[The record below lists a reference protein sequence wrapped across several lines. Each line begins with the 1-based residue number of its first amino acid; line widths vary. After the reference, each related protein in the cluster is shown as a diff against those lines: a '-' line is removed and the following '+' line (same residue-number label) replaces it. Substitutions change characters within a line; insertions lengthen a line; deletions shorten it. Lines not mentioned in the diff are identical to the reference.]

1 MKQLETYII
10 EKLKV
15 SLKNV
20 YYKLGLDIFDN
31 VKSENDFY
39 NNVNKLLNTLLDIS
53 ENIYDG
59 QRPSNQDSN
68 KYIVIVKDKNT
79 SASVIFLGDNSEY
92 DCFLI
97 MYNTTSLE
105 IMLTR
110 LKKNITNFIPVGN
123 DLSNIYLFKFGNE
136 LNDLLKY
143 CEKNAV

>member
-20 YYKLGLDIFDN
+20 YYKLGLNIFDN

-39 NNVNKLLNTLLDIS
+39 NNVNVLLNTLLDIS

-59 QRPSNQDSN
+59 QKPSNQDSN
-68 KYIVIVKDKNT
+68 KYIVIVKDKKT
-79 SASVIFLGDNSEY
+79 SASVIFLGDNSKD

-97 MYNTTSLE
+97 LYNTTSLE

-110 LKKNITNFIPVGN
+110 LKKNITNFIPTGN
-123 DLSNIYLFKFGNE
+123 DLSNIYLFKLDNE

-143 CEKNAV
+143 CEKNAI

>member
-20 YYKLGLDIFDN
+20 YYKLGLNIFDN

-39 NNVNKLLNTLLDIS
+39 NNVNVLLNTLLDIS

-59 QRPSNQDSN
+59 QKPSNNQDSN
-68 KYIVIVKDKNT
+68 KYIVIVKSES
-79 SASVIFLGDNSEY
+79 SAVIFLGDNSKD

-97 MYNTTSLE
+97 LYNTTSLE

-110 LKKNITNFIPVGN
+110 LKGNINKFIPTGN
-123 DLSNIYLFKFGNE
+123 DRSDIYLFKLDNE

-143 CEKNAV
+143 CEKNAI